1 MKFSFFVVNF
11 MEKFTV
17 HTGIAVPLDS
27 ANIDTDQIIPKQ
39 FLLATTRVGFGKHAF
54 HDWRYLDDA
63 ETQLNMEFNL
73 NKKEY
78 AGASILVAQD
88 NFGNGSSREHAPW
101 ALTDYG
107 FRAVIAPSFAN
118 IFNNNALGNGLLTVK
133 LTNDEVNE
141 IIAALTAQPGMQ
153 ITIDLESLTVL
164 CADKKYSFTLDPF
177 FRNCLL
183 KGLDSIDLTL
193 EHDADISKF
202 EANAPSFLVAK

>member
-1 MKFSFFVVNF
+1 

-17 HTGIAVPLDS
+17 HTGVAVPLNS

-39 FLLATTRVGFGKHAF
+39 FLLATTREGFGKHAF

-63 ETQLNMEFNL
+63 ETQLNPDFNL

-78 AGASILVAQD
+78 QGASILVAQD

-101 ALTDYG
+101 ALTDFG

-133 LTNDEVNE
+133 LTASEVNE
-141 IIAALTAQPGMQ
+141 IITFLEQNPGEK
-153 ITIDLESLTVL
+153 ITISLEDMTVK
-164 CADKKYSFTLDPF
+164 CNGQTYSFELDEF
-177 FRNCLL
+177 YRHCLL
-183 KGLDSIDLTL
+183 NGLDSIDLTL
-193 EHDADISKF
+193 KHNDDITAF
-202 EANAPSFLVAK
+202 ERKAPSFLTPHR

>member
-1 MKFSFFVVNF
+1 

-17 HTGIAVPLDS
+17 HYGVAVPLDS

-39 FLLATTRVGFGKHAF
+39 FLLATTRKGFGKHAF

-63 ETQLNMEFNL
+63 ETQLNMDFNL
-73 NKKEY
+73 NKPEY

-101 ALTDYG
+101 ALTDFG

-118 IFNNNALGNGLLTVK
+118 IFNNNALGNGLLTVR

-141 IIAALTAQPGMQ
+141 IIAALNAKPGMQ
-153 ITIDLESLTVL
+153 ITINLESLTVS
-164 CADKKYSFTLDPF
+164 CGEKTYSFEVDEF

-183 KGLDSIDLTL
+183 QGLDSIDLTL
-193 EHDADISKF
+193 EHDADISKY
-202 EANAPSFLVAK
+202 ENSATSFLVSK